1 MTTPTRLRAL
11 ASTAALTALLAPAL
25 TGCGGEVEIGEA
37 TTSVSRPSDPGT
49 DAPEDADAPADPAD
63 EVPAA
68 TVSVSVVSSDLNQE
82 PSLLGETGQVQL
94 HLPLGWAAVEGSD
107 MATAGE
113 TAVHQ
118 GGFRISSVPAEGR
131 TADEWTQALMTDQTD
146 LFDEEGGMES
156 REPVTTF
163 FGLTLFHLV
172 QSYSDDR
179 AHVLGTVVDDT
190 LHLLRFGTDGSEA
203 ATEVIRASA
212 ETFELRP

>member
-1 MTTPTRLRAL
+1 MTTATRLRAL
-11 ASTAALTALLAPAL
+11 ASATALTALLAPAL
-25 TGCGGEVEIGEA
+25 SACGGEVEIGEA
-37 TTSVSRPSDPGT
+37 TTSVSRPSDSGT
-49 DAPEDADAPADPAD
+49 DAPGDADAAAPAEPGA
-63 EVPAA
+63 VTT
-68 TVSVSVVSSDLNQE
+68 TVTASVVSSDLNQE
-82 PSLLGETGQVQL
+82 PSLVGETRQVQL
-94 HLPLGWAAVEGSD
+94 HLPLGWASVEGSD

-113 TAVHQ
+113 TAVHH

-156 REPVTTF
+156 RGSVTTF

-172 QSYSDDR
+172 QSYSENR

-203 ATEVIRASA
+203 AAEVIRSSA